1 MRRTESGFMHEN
13 WKGKGY
19 PSSSSMGQVPH
30 IGDGHSR
37 FWCRS
42 ASYGHWHRHFHSN
55 LLEALQEMVV
65 GGITRGYSALGMP
78 GNYEG
83 EGWTSYIPLI
93 NKTIDTLYKCP
104 K

>member
-1 MRRTESGFMHEN
+1 
-13 WKGKGY
+13 
-19 PSSSSMGQVPH
+19 
-30 IGDGHSR
+30 
-37 FWCRS
+37 
-42 ASYGHWHRHFHSN
+42 
-55 LLEALQEMVV
+55 MVV